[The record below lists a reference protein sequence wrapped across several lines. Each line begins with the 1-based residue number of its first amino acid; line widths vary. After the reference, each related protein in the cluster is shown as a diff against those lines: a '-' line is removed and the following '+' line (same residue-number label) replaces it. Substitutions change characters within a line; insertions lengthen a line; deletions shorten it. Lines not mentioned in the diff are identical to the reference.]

1 MNTNK
6 CLVKNVECKEGFLK
20 NAVTCLLCIALTLLM
35 IKGILLLNL
44 SFEKEKPTDIILAI
58 LAITT
63 LFCTF
68 MEYSHHRKREKAD
81 VLGQYNER
89 YSRDEH
95 VNSVVNYLACYKD
108 NMIPKDRP
116 CLHDVEMF
124 MRFFEEMEIQIKE
137 DRLDEKYVYDLFSYY
152 AIELGGNEKLRLLLG
167 VESDDYQSNWK
178 NYICF
183 VDRMVRIRKSFKTNE
198 VKTPD
203 NVVFK
208 YVNIETIYN
217 SIINNQCKWNY
228 YNTDLPFDGFENLYE
243 DADSLSI
250 FVQTLLYNS
259 AKVSRLVLDAL
270 KALKENEMSGK
281 DIELRGRLR
290 HIVSLFFFGHVI
302 YRNIPIIKTEV
313 QNQFKQFV
321 KNGMFKETDDIQ
333 QNFSFMW
340 FLLCMFHDLGYAYE
354 KKLIPSQDDSK
365 SLDKPEGFLPPI
377 YSIENIEKYANYRHC
392 VFGCDDHGIYGGKV
406 FYDEM
411 LKIGNKIAEDEK
423 LKEQFEIDGVKK
435 IYQYAA
441 WVIACHNIF
450 YNSGNGEYTQ
460 CYKCMGLSDFIK
472 SKSRCLTLKNNP
484 LLFLFCLADSIEPTK
499 ALVSKDGKSDK
510 DICKNLIIGFNEKKN
525 LMKLDL
531 SEITCKEAVDR
542 YRKNIEGLNDW
553 LVDVSNDL
561 TLNIC

>member
-1 MNTNK
+1 MSDNNSFVNRVDYT
-6 CLVKNVECKEGFLK
+6 EDYLK
-20 NAVTCLLCIALTLLM
+20 FIVVYLLCLALTLLM

-95 VNSVVNYLACYKD
+95 VNSVVNYLVCYKD
-108 NMIPKDRP
+108 NMTPKDRP

-137 DRLDEKYVYDLFSYY
+137 DRLDERYVYDLFSYY
-152 AIELGGNEKLRLLLG
+152 AIELGENEKLRLLLG
-167 VESDDYQSNWK
+167 VESDDYKSNWK
-178 NYICF
+178 DYISF
-183 VDRMVRIRKSFKTNE
+183 VNRMVRIRKSIKTSE
-198 VKTPD
+198 VKVLD
-203 NVVFK
+203 NVVFN
-208 YVNIETIYN
+208 YNNIETLYN
-217 SIINNQCKWNY
+217 SVINNQCKWNY
-228 YNTDLPFDGFENLYE
+228 YNTDLPFVKFENLYE
-243 DADSLSI
+243 DADSLFI
-250 FVQTLLYNS
+250 FVKTLLNNS
-259 AKVSRLVLDAL
+259 AKDPSTVLDAL
-270 KALKENEMSGK
+270 KALKENETSGK
-281 DIELRGRLR
+281 NRELRGRLR
-290 HIVSLFFFGHVI
+290 HIVSLFFFGHVF
-302 YRNIPIIKTEV
+302 YQNIPIIKTEI

-354 KKLIPSQDDSK
+354 KKLIPSQDDSN
-365 SLDKPEGFLPPI
+365 SLDKPVGFLPPI
-377 YSIENIEKYANYRHC
+377 YSTENIEKYANYRHC

-406 FYDEM
+406 FYNEM
-411 LKIGNKIAEDEK
+411 LDIGNEIAKNEK
-423 LKEQFEIDGVKK
+423 LKKRFEKGVEE

-450 YNSGNGEYTQ
+450 YNSGDDEYTQ

-484 LLFLFCLADSIEPTK
+484 LLFLLCLADSIEPTK
-499 ALVSKDGKSDK
+499 ALVSKDGKVDK

-525 LMKLDL
+525 LIKFDL

-542 YRKNIEGLNDW
+542 YRKNIEGLNAW

-561 TLNIC
+561 TINIC